1 MRRAGRSPA
10 PEPREAVDGA
20 AKVLAL
26 ADTMRAAGGAGAHR
40 LYCECEDAA
49 ARGELASD
57 MISRLYRHAM
67 IHAGGIVRQGG
78 EPFRVCP
85 VCEVRL
91 GRPEDG

>member
-26 ADTMRAAGGAGAHR
+26 ADAMRASGGAGAHR
-40 LYCECEDAA
+40 LYWECEDAA
-49 ARGELASD
+49 ARGELAPD

-85 VCEVRL
+85 DCLAKL
-91 GRPEDG
+91 GGPDG